1 MDNIKNTK
9 VLVIGAGL
17 AGSDAAYFLASKGV
31 EVFLIEGKSLT
42 PTPAQTLKTAAEL
55 VCTNSLKSF
64 RPNSAHGLLKSE
76 MEKFGSL
83 VLKMAY
89 KSKVPAG
96 DSLSVDR
103 TIFSELVHNCLV
115 DHPLINFVEENVTDP
130 MAKASEL
137 GCENI
142 IIATGPL
149 TTEGLEK
156 WIIDNISKDDFY
168 FYDAIAPIVD
178 ADSLDLNKMYFKD
191 RYKDSEGEEADYLN
205 VPLNKQEYIALVQD
219 LKTAEIVQPK
229 NFEKPNF
236 FEACLP
242 VDIMAKRG
250 EETLRFGCMKPVG
263 LEMPDG
269 ERPYAVIQLRREN
282 LQGDAYNMVGFQ
294 NRLTYGEQ
302 LRVFRKLPGFE
313 NASFN
318 HLGSVHRNSF
328 LNSQKLLNFDLS
340 SKEYP
345 NIYFAGQ
352 ITGVEG
358 YTESAS
364 MGLYVGYQ
372 ILRKIK
378 GLAPKQ
384 FPTDTGIGA
393 LVNYI
398 MTATQARPSN
408 INFGL
413 LPKVDIVKK
422 KLKRSERKTLKK
434 DLASQRALESMDK
447 FLSENSLEI

>member
-1 MDNIKNTK
+1 MNNNKKAK

-17 AGSDAAYFLASKGV
+17 AGSDAAYFLASHGI
-31 EVFLIEGKSLT
+31 EVHLVEGKT
-42 PTPAQTLKTAAEL
+42 KVPTPAQTLKTAAEL

-64 RPNSAHGLLKSE
+64 RPASAHGVLKTE
-76 MEKFGSL
+76 MEKLGSII
-83 VLKMAY
+83 LKRAY
-89 KSKVPAG
+89 ESKVPAG

-103 TIFSELVHNCLV
+103 VKFSKLVHQSLM
-115 DHPLINFVEENVTDP
+115 DHELIHFHEMNVEDP
-130 MAKASEL
+130 VSLAKEL
-137 GCENI
+137 ECEYT

-149 TTEGLEK
+149 TTEALEK
-156 WIIDNISKDDFY
+156 WIVSTISKDDFY

-178 ADSLDLNKMYFKD
+178 ADSLDLSKMYFKD
-191 RYKDSEGEEADYLN
+191 RYKDLTEEDADYLN
-205 VPLNKQEYIALVQD
+205 VPLNKEQYLELVED
-219 LKTAEIVQPK
+219 LKNAEIVQPK

-250 EETLRFGCMKPVG
+250 EETLRFSCMKPVG
-263 LEMPDG
+263 LGMPDG
-269 ERPYAVIQLRREN
+269 TKPYAVIQLRREN

-294 NRLTYGEQ
+294 NRLTYKEQ
-302 LRVFRKLPGFE
+302 LRVFKKLPGFE
-313 NASFN
+313 NANFI

-340 SKEYP
+340 SKDYP

-364 MGLYVGYQ
+364 MGLYVGFQ
-372 ILRKIK
+372 ILRKIQ
-378 GLAPKQ
+378 GDLPVEFPK
-384 FPTDTGIGA
+384 DTAIGA
-393 LVNYI
+393 LINYI
-398 MTATQARPSN
+398 MTAPEPRPSN

-413 LPKVDIVKK
+413 LPRVSVPKK
-422 KLKRSERKTLKK
+422 KLKRHERKSLKK
-434 DLASQRALESMDK
+434 EMASQKAMESIEDFLTSHYRA
-447 FLSENSLEI
+447 